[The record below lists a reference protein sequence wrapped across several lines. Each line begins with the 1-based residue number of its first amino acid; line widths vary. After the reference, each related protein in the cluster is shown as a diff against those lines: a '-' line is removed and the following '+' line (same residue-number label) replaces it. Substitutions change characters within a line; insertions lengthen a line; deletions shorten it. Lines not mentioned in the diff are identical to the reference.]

1 MGGQTTTET
10 TQNSSSTTN
19 PWAKAQPLL
28 DNIISQLGGQ
38 STSPTGAQTTAAN
51 NLVTAAN
58 NIPDLSASEIGAVK
72 NLFNANSQPQQDMLT
87 GAYSDLRKNLGGYLD
102 PSYLNPMTTPGLSD
116 ALSTMQNDINNSISG
131 QFAAAGRDFSPAQQ
145 TYTARGLSQGLGGL
159 LIDQYN
165 KNVAAQQGAAGA
177 VFSGAGTTANGVN
190 ALQKG
195 DLNAGIAGLN
205 AASGLGGL
213 LTQPAQTQLAAA
225 TTQAGL
231 PLSTLAQYEQ
241 LALPL
246 AALGS
251 QTTGSSQGTQTTTK
265 DPTSSIIG
273 AGIAGLGLLSG
284 NPMGLL
290 GGMGSLG
297 GLLGGGG
304 GYVGNYGQT
313 ANASGLG
320 AGTGGLSFPMFL

>member
-1 MGGQTTTET
+1 MGGETKTET

-19 PWAKAQPLL
+19 PWSKAQPLL
-28 DNIISQLGGQ
+28 DNVISQLGGV

-51 NLVTAAN
+51 NLVTAASG
-58 NIPDLSASEIGAVK
+58 IPDLSSSYIGAVK

-87 GAYSDLRKNLGGYLD
+87 GAYSDLKNTLGGYLD

-116 ALSTMQNDINNSISG
+116 ALETMKGDIMNSVGG
-131 QFAAAGRDFSPAQQ
+131 QFAAAGRDFSPASS
-145 TYTARGLSQGLGGL
+145 TYMSRGLSQGLGGL
-159 LIDQYN
+159 LADQYN

-177 VFSGAGTTANGVN
+177 VFSGAGSTASGVN

-195 DLNAGIAGLN
+195 DLNSGIAGLN

-213 LTQPAQTQLAAA
+213 LTMPAQTQLAAA
-225 TTQAGL
+225 NTQAGL

-251 QTTGSSQGTQTTTK
+251 ETTGYSQGTQTTSK
-265 DPTSSIIG
+265 DPMSSIIG
-273 AGIAGLGLLSG
+273 AGVAGLGLLSG

-297 GLLGGGG
+297 GLLGGG
-304 GYVGNYGQT
+304 VGNYGQT